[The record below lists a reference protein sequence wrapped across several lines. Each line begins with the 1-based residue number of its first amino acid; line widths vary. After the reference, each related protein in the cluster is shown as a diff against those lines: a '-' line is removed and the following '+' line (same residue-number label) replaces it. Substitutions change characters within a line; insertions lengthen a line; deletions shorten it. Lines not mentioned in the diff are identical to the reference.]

1 MLDYKLTLY
10 KISLK
15 VTMATLKLTEQNF
28 METIDKNDMDI
39 VDYWG
44 QWCPSCRNFAP
55 VFESV
60 SEKYPEIVFA
70 KLNTEEEQGLASHFQ
85 IRSIPTLM
93 IFREQII
100 IFNQAGSLPAHHLE
114 EVIQKAQALD
124 MDLVRE
130 EIAKQPREQA

>member
-15 VTMATLKLTEQNF
+15 VTMASLKLTEQNF
-28 METIDKNDMDI
+28 METIEKNDMVI
-39 VDYWG
+39 VDFWA
-44 QWCPSCRNFAP
+44 QWCPPCRNFAP